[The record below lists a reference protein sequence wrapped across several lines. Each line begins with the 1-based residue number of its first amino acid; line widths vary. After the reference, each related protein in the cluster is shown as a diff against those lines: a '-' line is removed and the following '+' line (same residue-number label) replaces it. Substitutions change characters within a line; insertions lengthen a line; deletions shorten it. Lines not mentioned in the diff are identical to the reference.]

1 MMAVEKEDLQVHL
14 DDKYHPIRFEGFV
27 KSVRTNE
34 NTGEMI
40 ISLAVTAEWKFYAVL
55 TTDYPGTMFDIE
67 FQRQR
72 EDDPDE
78 DGAE

>member
-1 MMAVEKEDLQVHL
+1 MAVDPSDVNFR
-14 DDKYHPIRFEGFV
+14 DKYHPIKFEGYV

-40 ISLAVTAEWKFYAVL
+40 ISVAVTPEWKFHALL

-72 EDDPDE
+72 EDDPEE
-78 DGAE
+78 DGSEK